1 VQQAEKKEDS
11 QRVEQNLLV
20 MHNDLTALS
29 LTGFKASEI
38 DLLSAVCHE
47 MQNQSTN
54 RITITY
60 GRLRELAHFESTSI
74 DRLHD
79 DLVAMDRKLSALEFR
94 RNSDTEYVRFTLFP
108 TFIASNEKQAVTVAV
123 NSDFVYLL
131 NRLTGNFTALELME
145 SASLGSKYSK
155 QIYKQLRR
163 FRSTGKWI
171 VDISDFR
178 AYLDIPKNYRMS
190 EVDCNVINIAI
201 DELSPYFQGLTVSKE
216 TRHKLHRRGRPAID
230 TLVWSWIP
238 QTQKKVV
245 ATNTDEQQQSRSK
258 CKKVVSRTNF
268 ICPECSEKA
277 IIELKAKDD
286 HIFWKCENCKKTFST
301 IAEIKGISETPSR
314 TLKIDDTETK
324 SEEVYIPGIEEINQL
339 KNSLSMKSAK
349 TANDTTDE
357 QKNEEH
363 TSKKTVVNPVPVKHD
378 ITQCANPMARALDTI
393 IWPYVERNALDYPI
407 IPKGELRKVLGMDKT
422 YSDEDLLTML
432 KEALSVLVDLG
443 RYDDIQIQVGK
454 YKNGHLKDV
463 LLMPFVK
470 TSQA

>member
-1 VQQAEKKEDS
+1 MQQAEKKEDS
-11 QRVEQNLLV
+11 PRVEQNLLV

-230 TLVWSWIP
+230 TLVWSWTP

-245 ATNTDEQQQSRSK
+245 ATNTDEQQRSRSK

-277 IIELKAKDD
+277 IIELTAKDG
-286 HIFWKCENCKKTFST
+286 HIFWKCENCKKTFSSM
-301 IAEIKGISETPSR
+301 AEVKGFSETPSR
-314 TLKIDDTETK
+314 TLKMDDTETK
-324 SEEVYIPGIEEINQL
+324 SEDVYIPGIEEINKL
-339 KNSLSMKSAK
+339 KKSLSMKSAK
-349 TANDTTDE
+349 ATDDHADK
-357 QKNEEH
+357 QKDAEPSSE
-363 TSKKTVVNPVPVKHD
+363 KVVNPVPIKHD
-378 ITQCANPMARALDTI
+378 ITKCANPMARALDAI

-407 IPKGELRKVLGMDKT
+407 IRKAELRKILLMDKSF
-422 YSDEDLLTML
+422 SDEDIMTML
-432 KEALSVLVDLG
+432 KEALGVLVDLG
-443 RYDDIQIQVGK
+443 LYSDIQIQVGR
-454 YKNGHLKDV
+454 YKNGNMKDV
-463 LLMPFVK
+463 LLVPTVK
-470 TSQA
+470 GQV